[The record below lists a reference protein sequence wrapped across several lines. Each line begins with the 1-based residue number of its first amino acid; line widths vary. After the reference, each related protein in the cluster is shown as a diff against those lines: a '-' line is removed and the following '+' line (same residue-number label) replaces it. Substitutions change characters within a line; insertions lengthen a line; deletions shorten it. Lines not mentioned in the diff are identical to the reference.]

1 MKALDLNILRFL
13 QKLRF
18 PLLDLMMTFVTT
30 IGNGGIIWIVIS
42 LVLLIQNDKKKKRMA
57 FTIIL
62 SLIISSVIGLLILK
76 PIIARP
82 RPFLT
87 ANFNDLLIKAPI
99 GYSFPSGHTSSSFA
113 AGTAIY
119 KHNKKFGHLA
129 FILAALIAISRM
141 YHSVH
146 YPTDIIGGVLLG
158 LASGIV
164 SYKITKN
171 IENKKKD

>member
-18 PLLDLMMTFVTT
+18 PLLDLLMTFVTT

-129 FILAALIAISRM
+129 FVLATLIAISRM
-141 YHSVH
+141 YHFVH

-158 LASGIV
+158 LASGLV
-164 SYKITKN
+164 SYKITKY